1 MPTDSLLVAIG
12 VCAMFLLFAFV
23 LAWADHTTSRW
34 LSDRAARRQTGN
46 HEQAD
51 HRKAA

>member
-23 LAWADHTTSRW
+23 LAWADHTTTRW
-34 LSDRAARRQTGN
+34 LSDRAARRQTGS
-46 HEQAD
+46 HEQTD

>member
-1 MPTDSLLVAIG
+1 MPTDSILVAIG

-34 LSDRAARRQTGN
+34 ISNRLTARQTRDDG
-46 HEQAD
+46 EPA

>member
-1 MPTDSLLVAIG
+1 MPTDSLLAAID

-23 LAWADHTTSRW
+23 LAWADHTTSQWISNRV
-34 LSDRAARRQTGN
+34 AARQTTGD
-46 HEQAD
+46 EEPA